1 MKLKHALAAAAVTL
15 AFAAPAMAIDSP
27 QGGNGGLF
35 LTAWDSSTGATI
47 GYARDLGMTMDQ
59 FLANPN
65 TDLSYAADATFT
77 SAFAGVDASNI
88 QWNVVAGDRVVDPNR
103 LLTTAATDPGN
114 VSNTAQN
121 SAINMKMIALVTDLN
136 ARGIAPGTS
145 VTQGVDDSSDPDR
158 IWGVNWGS
166 KFGNL
171 TANLTN
177 STALGGSLG
186 FYLLTQNGLTE
197 TSLTANTLQSQFHVD
212 QGAQVNTFAGLAS
225 TWVLNSDG
233 SLSYNGTEVAVSEV
247 PLPAAA
253 WLFGSGLLGLVGVS
267 RRKAKVAA

>member
-1 MKLKHALAAAAVTL
+1 MKLKHALAAAAVSM

-27 QGGNGGLF
+27 TTGNGGLF
-35 LTAWDSSTGATI
+35 LTAWDSSTGATTA
-47 GYARDLGMTMDQ
+47 YARDLGMTMDQ

-65 TDLSYAADATFT
+65 VDLSFAADATFVST
-77 SAFAGVDASNI
+77 FSGVAASNI

-103 LLTTAATDPGN
+103 LLTTAASDPGV

-121 SAINMKMIALVTDLN
+121 SAILNKIAPLVADLN
-136 ARGIAPGTS
+136 GRGITPSNS
-145 VTQGVDDSSDPDR
+145 VTQSVADSSDPDA
-158 IWGVNWGS
+158 IWGANWGS

-177 STALGGSLG
+177 SVALGGTLG
-186 FYLLTQNGLTE
+186 FYLLTQNGLSE
-197 TSLTANTLQSQFHVD
+197 TSLSANTLQNQFFVD
-212 QGAQVNTFAGLAS
+212 QGAQANAFAGIIS
-225 TWVLNSDG
+225 TWTLNSDG
-233 SLSYNGTEVAVSEV
+233 SLSFNGTDVTPSQV

-267 RRKAKVAA
+267 RRKAKAA